1 MKKMTLADL
10 IAFLPK
16 NAIIVNEAFY
26 SDKTKLSGTLVSSLL
41 KYDKYKDYLKKQVIA
56 INAVPYKTKAGIA
69 VTFAPTAKPKTATTK
84 KTSEEK

>member
-10 IAFLPK
+10 ITFLPK

-26 SDKTKLSGTLVSSLL
+26 NDTTKFSGALVSSLL
-41 KYDKYKDYLKKQVIA
+41 KYDKYKEYLNKQVIA
-56 INAVPYKTKAGIA
+56 INAVRYKTKAGIA
-69 VTFAPTAKPKTATTK
+69 VTFAPTTKPKTTTPK